1 MQPVAETASG
11 MKSDRRALPLT
22 PERILLIRLSAIGD
36 LVFSSP
42 LIAALR
48 RAYPQARISWLVQPE
63 CAPLLRHHPDLDE
76 VITWPLQ
83 EWRQLWRE
91 RRGRELWRRARDLRG
106 ELRRRRFDLVLDL
119 QGLLKSGLPAWLT
132 GARERIGLGSR
143 EGSQW
148 LMTCVLPR
156 GGDPRTVGSE
166 YRFLAERL
174 GLPLADFAMQVV
186 PGEKD
191 RDYARA
197 LIARLGLAGG
207 YAVIC
212 PFTTRP
218 QKHWFA
224 DRWAGLA
231 RDLRQELGLPVLM
244 LGGPGDRQAARR
256 IQDLVDQNLVD
267 RGQAS
272 VRDEDLRRAPGTS
285 SPRADIYY
293 EASQQVEA
301 SHPAPEDESQ
311 VPDIRYQAGDVRGK
325 CSHPSPDEKKYL
337 GDVSLGEGLLRT
349 PLLVNLAG
357 ETSLLQA
364 AALIEACRLL
374 IGVDTGLSHMGLAFG
389 RPSLLLFGSTRP
401 YLDPGPQPGR
411 VLYHPLPCS
420 PCKRRPSCRGAFT
433 CMRLIEG
440 EEVLRQA
447 RLLVAGRGL
456 EEKGWEDG
464 GWEDRA

>member
-1 MQPVAETASG
+1 M
-11 MKSDRRALPLT
+11 T

-42 LIAALR
+42 LLGALR

-83 EWRQLWRE
+83 EWRRLWRE
-91 RRGRELWRRARDLRG
+91 RRWLDLWGRARDLRA

-143 EGSQW
+143 EGSRW
-148 LMTCVLPR
+148 LMTRVLPR
-156 GGDPRTVGSE
+156 GGDPRAIGSE
-166 YRFLAERL
+166 YRYLAEQL
-174 GLPLADFAMQVV
+174 GLPLADFAMRVV
-186 PGEKD
+186 PGEED
-191 RDYARA
+191 RVFARA
-197 LIARLGLAGG
+197 LSAQLELARG

-218 QKHWFA
+218 QKHWFE
-224 DRWAGLA
+224 DRWASLA

-256 IQDLVDQNLVD
+256 IQDLVEQ
-267 RGQAS
+267 GQAS
-272 VRDEDLRRAPGTS
+272 ASDADPLSGEVS
-285 SPRADIYY
+285 SLVLYPR
-293 EASQQVEA
+293 
-301 SHPAPEDESQ
+301 
-311 VPDIRYQAGDVRGK
+311 G
-325 CSHPSPDEKKYL
+325 
-337 GDVSLGEGLLRT
+337 
-349 PLLVNLAG
+349 LVNLAG
-357 ETSLLQA
+357 DTSLLQA

-401 YLDPGPQPGR
+401 YLDIGSQSGR

-420 PCKRRPSCRGAFT
+420 PCKRRPSCGGVFT

-440 EEVLRQA
+440 EEVVRQA
-447 RLLVAGRGL
+447 RLLLGAGAVEVRT
-456 EEKGWEDG
+456 
-464 GWEDRA
+464 